1 MNLYWSDIT
10 SLCIIWLSIT
20 VQIWKFLIHN
30 LKSARKNETRVT
42 PRLSSI
48 MIGKTNDKGYLPHKL
63 LLTNRQVSTLC
74 KAFSS
79 D

>member
-1 MNLYWSDIT
+1 MAQYNSVDMKV
-10 SLCIIWLSIT
+10 S
-20 VQIWKFLIHN
+20 IHN
-30 LKSARKNETRVT
+30 LKSARKNKTRVT
-42 PRLSSI
+42 PRLSSN

-74 KAFSS
+74 KSFSN